1 MINERTF
8 GFTVESEDI
17 ADVFEEMVERMP
29 TDEELNQV
37 MDELDDRLLCSP
49 YKYGY
54 TDYDLYELLQDIIGK
69 YVEEEQQVCKG
80 GVSAPNFFININCK
94 EKDGFLDLR

>member
-1 MINERTF
+1 MINNRTY

-17 ADVFEEMVERMP
+17 TDLFEELVERIP

-54 TDYDLYELLQDIIGK
+54 TDYDLYELLQEIIGK
-69 YVEEEQQVCKG
+69 YVEE
-80 GVSAPNFFININCK
+80 
-94 EKDGFLDLR
+94 

>member
-1 MINERTF
+1 MINTRSF
-8 GFTVESEDI
+8 GFTVTSENI
-17 ADVFEEMVERMP
+17 ADLFEEMVERIP

-54 TDYDLYELLQDIIGK
+54 TDYDLYELLQEIIGK
-69 YVEEEQQVCKG
+69 YVE
-80 GVSAPNFFININCK
+80 
-94 EKDGFLDLR
+94 D

>member
-1 MINERTF
+1 MKNNRTY
-8 GFTVESEDI
+8 GFTVDSEGI

-54 TDYDLYELLQDIIGK
+54 TDYDLYELLQNIIDK
-69 YVEEEQQVCKG
+69 YVEEE
-80 GVSAPNFFININCK
+80 
-94 EKDGFLDLR
+94 

>member
-1 MINERTF
+1 MINTRSY
-8 GFTVESEDI
+8 GFTVSSEEI
-17 ADVFEEMVERMP
+17 ADLFEEMVERMP

-54 TDYDLYELLQDIIGK
+54 TDYDLYELLQNIIDK
-69 YVEEEQQVCKG
+69 YVEEEQQVCNTT
-80 GVSAPNFFININCK
+80 A
-94 EKDGFLDLR
+94 GFCGRVRQFS

>member
-1 MINERTF
+1 MINTRSF
-8 GFTVESEDI
+8 GFTVTSENI
-17 ADVFEEMVERMP
+17 ADLFEELVERIP

-54 TDYDLYELLQDIIGK
+54 TDYDLYELLQEIIGK
-69 YVEEEQQVCKG
+69 YVEE
-80 GVSAPNFFININCK
+80 
-94 EKDGFLDLR
+94 

>member
-1 MINERTF
+1 MINTRSY
-8 GFTVESEDI
+8 GFTVSSEEI
-17 ADVFEEMVERMP
+17 ADLFEELVERMP

-54 TDYDLYELLQDIIGK
+54 TDYDLYEVLQDIIDK
-69 YVEEEQQVCKG
+69 YVEEE
-80 GVSAPNFFININCK
+80 
-94 EKDGFLDLR
+94 

>member
-1 MINERTF
+1 MKNNRTY
-8 GFTVESEDI
+8 GFTVDSEGI

-54 TDYDLYELLQDIIGK
+54 TDYDLYEVLQDICGK
-69 YVEEEQQVCKG
+69 YVEEE
-80 GVSAPNFFININCK
+80 
-94 EKDGFLDLR
+94 

>member
-1 MINERTF
+1 MINNRTF

-37 MDELDDRLLCSP
+37 MDKLEYRLLCSP

-54 TDYDLYELLQDIIGK
+54 TDYDLYEVLQDIIGE
-69 YVEEEQQVCKG
+69 YVEE
-80 GVSAPNFFININCK
+80 
-94 EKDGFLDLR
+94 

>member
-1 MINERTF
+1 MINTRSY
-8 GFTVESEDI
+8 GFTVESEEI
-17 ADVFEEMVERMP
+17 ADLFEELVERMP

-54 TDYDLYELLQDIIGK
+54 TDYDLYELLQDIIDK
-69 YVEEEQQVCKG
+69 YVEEQWVCNG

>member
-1 MINERTF
+1 MINTRSY
-8 GFTVESEDI
+8 GFTVSSEEI
-17 ADVFEEMVERMP
+17 ADLFEEMVERMP

-54 TDYDLYELLQDIIGK
+54 TDYDLYELLQNIIDK
-69 YVEEEQQVCKG
+69 YVEEE
-80 GVSAPNFFININCK
+80 
-94 EKDGFLDLR
+94 